1 MTGSVHGVIDI
12 RYTLL
17 AAEFS
22 LIALNELHILCC
34 GSILRVLN
42 LNCGVLICAESFRTG
57 KDMDNPSTIA

>member
-22 LIALNELHILCC
+22 LIALHELHILCC
-34 GSILRVLN
+34 GSILPV
-42 LNCGVLICAESFRTG
+42 F
-57 KDMDNPSTIA
+57 